1 MGNTLMMITTF
12 PKALTYMV
20 KHTNMRT
27 HSQNTCHIIHE
38 SNLYYEEAFAL
49 YFDKLQILFLKMNML
64 LLYYVFCTNKL
75 PTLSMQ

>member
-1 MGNTLMMITTF
+1 
-12 PKALTYMV
+12 MV
-20 KHTNMRT
+20 KHTNMHT

-38 SNLYYEEAFAL
+38 SSLYYEEAFAL